1 MLAVG
6 RLKSKG
12 QHVIRDRRPL
22 ALQLRERLVEMIDTD
37 GLRAGAQLPSESDL
51 ASRFEVGRSTVRE
64 ALKLLE
70 QDGRVQVRHGL
81 GRFVAEVYAVEGPIT
96 RFESGTEMMERLGLH
111 VSRRVLQVE
120 TGRAKPDEAQELGL
134 PAGSDVVRLTR
145 LWTQDDHPLIYSI
158 DVIARSILDDDPAA
172 MDWTGSLVVMLERL
186 GYRLVTSNA
195 LIRAVRLPEAVAE
208 HVGAHPRDPWLLLIQ
223 RGSAADGTPIL
234 YSHDY
239 HRGDLFTFEAIR
251 RRVTSGEAP

>member
-1 MLAVG
+1 
-6 RLKSKG
+6 
-12 QHVIRDRRPL
+12 
-22 ALQLRERLVEMIDTD
+22 
-37 GLRAGAQLPSESDL
+37 
-51 ASRFEVGRSTVRE
+51 
-64 ALKLLE
+64 
-70 QDGRVQVRHGL
+70 
-81 GRFVAEVYAVEGPIT
+81 
-96 RFESGTEMMERLGLH
+96 
-111 VSRRVLQVE
+111 
-120 TGRAKPDEAQELGL
+120 
-134 PAGSDVVRLTR
+134 
-145 LWTQDDHPLIYSI
+145 
-158 DVIARSILDDDPAA
+158 
-172 MDWTGSLVVMLERL
+172 L